1 MNDKEDMS
9 KQRENRN
16 LYIEFEG
23 VKLDQTT
30 KNFYKDADSLNEE
43 GLIVKLAAF
52 QPLISDKSVVIKV
65 DQ

>member
-1 MNDKEDMS
+1 MS